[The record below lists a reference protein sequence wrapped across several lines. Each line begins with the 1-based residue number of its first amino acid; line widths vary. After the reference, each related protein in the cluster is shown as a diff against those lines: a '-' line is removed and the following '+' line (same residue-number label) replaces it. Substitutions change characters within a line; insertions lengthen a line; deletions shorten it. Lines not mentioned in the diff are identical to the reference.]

1 MWRPSVEA
9 RDEYG
14 NLLSFFNEP
23 VSFEVSGPVELIGPS
38 VISLEG
44 GMGGTYIKTT
54 GECGEAR
61 LVIRNAQTEPLEL
74 HFAAAADATEIVR
87 KEREHRQWKKN
98 QKLFLAIR
106 CRIRYTGKR

>member
-1 MWRPSVEA
+1 MAAVRIEA

-54 GECGEAR
+54 GECGAAR
-61 LVIRNAQTEPLEL
+61 LVIRNAQTEPVEL
-74 HFAAAADATEIVR
+74 HFAAAA
-87 KEREHRQWKKN
+87 ERQR
-98 QKLFLAIR
+98 L
-106 CRIRYTGKR
+106 

>member
-1 MWRPSVEA
+1 MAAIRIEA

-61 LVIRNAQTEPLEL
+61 LVIRNAQTEPVEVKRGNTGNGRKIKSY
-74 HFAAAADATEIVR
+74 FWQSDA
-87 KEREHRQWKKN
+87 
-98 QKLFLAIR
+98 
-106 CRIRYTGKR
+106 G